1 MGSLIGTSLPSLFTL
16 VVGAMLL
23 GEDFLGAVLVMAMPF
38 LIGLVAA
45 AAGLV
50 LVGLPMTVWLK
61 RRGEESRR
69 AYVSGGLIGGGIVA
83 FAVSWGLFGGSFFGA
98 VFIAAFGAF
107 TGGAT
112 GHFWWRYARRE
123 EAEQGLDE
131 IAEVFG

>member
-38 LIGLVAA
+38 LIGLVA